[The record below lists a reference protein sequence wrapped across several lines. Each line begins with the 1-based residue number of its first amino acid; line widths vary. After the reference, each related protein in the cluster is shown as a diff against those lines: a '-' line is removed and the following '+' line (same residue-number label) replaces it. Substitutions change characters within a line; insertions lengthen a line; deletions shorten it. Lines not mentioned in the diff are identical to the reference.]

1 MQIVLIGL
9 NHRTASVETR
19 ERVAFS
25 SEQACRAADELR
37 SRGILEETLVLSTCN
52 RSELYGVPPETQA
65 DSAAQME
72 GFLTSFHGM
81 RPEELN
87 GSLYRHY
94 DRDAVR
100 HLFRVAAGLDSLLL
114 GEAEVLG
121 QVREGYQLALGH
133 GATGAVLDRTVPGAV
148 DAGRRVRGET
158 GNRRL

>member
-72 GFLTSFHGM
+72 DFLTSFHGM

-94 DRDAVR
+94 DRDAVKR
-100 HLFRVAAGLDSLLL
+100 RQKIFHLRC
-114 GEAEVLG
+114 
-121 QVREGYQLALGH
+121 
-133 GATGAVLDRTVPGAV
+133 AVCLCL
-148 DAGRRVRGET
+148 RR
-158 GNRRL
+158 NA